1 MRQPAPEPEVEIS
14 HELVRRLVGAQFPH
28 LADLALGEQVEGW
41 DNVTTRL
48 GPGLAVRMTRRAAA
62 VELADKEID
71 WLPRMSPGWT
81 FPAPVPVHVGA
92 PGHGYPWRW
101 SIVPWFEGEEAVV
114 TPLGPAGARDLGAAL
129 REIHVTP
136 PDDAPVNPY
145 RSVPLAARTT
155 VFRERL
161 ATLGAIARS
170 EGRTLD
176 IDAIDREWRRAERQ
190 PRDLGVRWIHADLHG
205 RNVLSRGGRLAAILD
220 WGDAAGGD
228 PARDLGQVWLLL
240 AIEDIPLAFDAYGG
254 ISEATEIRCRGEALY
269 SAVTL
274 GILDEPT
281 QAHAAWA
288 TLVTMGFAGRT

>member
-1 MRQPAPEPEVEIS
+1 
-14 HELVRRLVGAQFPH
+14 
-28 LADLALGEQVEGW
+28 
-41 DNVTTRL
+41 
-48 GPGLAVRMTRRAAA
+48 
-62 VELADKEID
+62 
-71 WLPRMSPGWT
+71 
-81 FPAPVPVHVGA
+81 
-92 PGHGYPWRW
+92 
-101 SIVPWFEGEEAVV
+101 
-114 TPLGPAGARDLGAAL
+114 
-129 REIHVTP
+129 
-136 PDDAPVNPY
+136 VNPY

-176 IDAIDREWRRAERQ
+176 IDSIDREWRRAERQ

-205 RNVLSRGGRLAAILD
+205 SNVLSRGGRLAAILD

-288 TLVTMGFAGRT
+288 TLVTMGVAERT

>member
-155 VFRERL
+155 VCRERL

-170 EGRTLD
+170 EGRTLE

-205 RNVLSRGGRLAAILD
+205 RNVLSRDGRLAAILD

-240 AIEDIPLAFDAYGG
+240 DIEDISAAFAAYGG
-254 ISEATEIRCRGEALY
+254 ISRATEIRCRGEALY

-274 GILDEPT
+274 GILDEP
-281 QAHAAWA
+281 AHARAAWA
-288 TLVTMGFAGRT
+288 TLVTMGFAE